1 MAGCATPVRPCWR
14 WGRVSESTHLRC
26 QRCGILHQAH
36 PDASSTAP
44 PSFVSD
50 QDGPLC
56 AVCKH
61 KLDYEAQHV
70 GNTTLSTYEHKE
82 PPQTTLTDY
91 E

>member
-1 MAGCATPVRPCWR
+1 
-14 WGRVSESTHLRC
+14 VSKSVGLRC
-26 QRCGILHQAH
+26 QRCGVPHQAH
-36 PDASSTAP
+36 PDASDTAP

-61 KLDYEAQHV
+61 RLDYSEQEI
-70 GNTTLSTYEHKE
+70 GTTTLSTYNHQD
-82 PPQTTLTDY
+82 PPQTTLNDY